1 MSASTKLRGGSDSE
15 LTRFK
20 ELWLKPAFAESRS
33 YWREQ
38 FASPRTQTDLRAE
51 LLKKLKVHL
60 RHDNQLTAFRHWL
73 ADQDARDAQA
83 ERMQENER
91 RLTEEHPD
99 WTLDQVREEVL
110 RQSYLETLATGN
122 FKLGLAARKSDL
134 TEQALKFDQEKFK
147 EGLRTKLDSA
157 MNDLATHIKGN
168 PKAKAAY
175 EAFKAAVAE
184 STK

>member
-1 MSASTKLRGGSDSE
+1 MSAPTKLRGGSTSE
-15 LTRFK
+15 VTKLKDIWKRLDEAARDFWRARFSS
-20 ELWLKPAFAESRS
+20 AD
-33 YWREQ
+33 
-38 FASPRTQTDLRAE
+38 TQAVLRQELRA
-51 LLKKLKVHL
+51 KLKVNFT
-60 RHDNQLTAFRHWL
+60 RDGQLTSFRAWL
-73 ADQDARDAQA
+73 EDQDARDQQA

-122 FKLGLAARKSDL
+122 FDLGLKTRKSDL

-157 MNDLATHIKGN
+157 MNDLAAHIKGN

>member
-1 MSASTKLRGGSDSE
+1 MSAPTKLRGGSTSE
-15 LTRFK
+15 VTKLKDIWKRLDEAARDFWRARFSSADTQAVLRQ
-20 ELWLKPAFAESRS
+20 EL
-33 YWREQ
+33 
-38 FASPRTQTDLRAE
+38 RT
-51 LLKKLKVHL
+51 KLKVNFT
-60 RHDNQLTAFRHWL
+60 RDGQLTSFRAWL
-73 ADQDARDAQA
+73 EDQDARDQQA

-147 EGLRTKLDSA
+147 EGLRTKLETGLA
-157 MNDLATHIKGN
+157 ELATHIKGN
-168 PKAKAAY
+168 AKAQATY
-175 EAFKAAVAE
+175 EAFKLSIKE
-184 STK
+184 TTK